1 MPATV
6 TYTSISLSTVLGK
19 ESSGGVWKTVTTP
32 ITLND
37 DSKAYRCSLSSTSNT
52 LNVAFTTDTALSQYE
67 IRCTAL
73 SADHGPGIGTL
84 WTYKTNI
91 AKNAS
96 IALTISLKSD
106 LFASGASTYRI
117 SLYAKSQED
126 GCWDVTELFMVY
138 DQDSA
143 SYVAFVP
150 DDSDGFDVQNT
161 GSVSYGGGDH
171 TGGGSK

>member
-1 MPATV
+1 MPATI

-52 LNVAFTTDTALSQYE
+52 LNVTFTTDTALSQYE

-73 SADHGPGIGTL
+73 SEDHGPGIGTL

-96 IALTISLKSD
+96 TTLSVTLTSD
-106 LFASGASTYRI
+106 LFALGESTYRI

-126 GCWDVTELFMVY
+126 SCWDVTELFMVY
-138 DQDSA
+138 DQSSA
-143 SYVAFVP
+143 SYTAFIP
-150 DDSDGFDVQNT
+150 SDSDSFEVQSTKAVFYRN
-161 GSVSYGGGDH
+161 YDGGA
-171 TGGGSK
+171 SK

>member
-1 MPATV
+1 MPATI

-19 ESSGGVWKTVTTP
+19 ESSGGVWKTITTP

-52 LNVAFTTDTALSQYE
+52 LNVTFTTDTALSQYE

-73 SADHGPGIGTL
+73 SEDHGPGIGTL

-96 IALTISLKSD
+96 TTLSVTLTSS
-106 LFASGASTYRI
+106 LFASGESTYRI

-126 GCWDVTELFMVY
+126 SCWDVTELFMVY
-138 DQDSA
+138 DQASG
-143 SYVAFVP
+143 SYVAFIP
-150 DDSDGFDVQNT
+150 SDDDGFDVQNADY
-161 GSVSYGGGDH
+161 VIQGGH
-171 TGGGSK
+171 TGGSK